1 MNILLDGT
9 TGDTVHVDFNCLFDK
24 VCLTMRILVSP
35 CYAHPVD
42 DVVREAEG
50 NPLGNFKGPTLR
62 SV

>member
-1 MNILLDGT
+1 MSFRSVDCGLSRVERTLN
-9 TGDTVHVDFNCLFDK
+9 TGD
-24 VCLTMRILVSP
+24 
-35 CYAHPVD
+35 AHPVD